1 MPFTTLEQFLLLGTV
16 LLGGWLLGYASA
28 PNAAKWKRRLRAQSE
43 RFTAVQA
50 EAKDRIRAANQRAT
64 DLHSDLEAV
73 RADHAEAERTI
84 AGLRAAAVVPPV
96 SAPKPDAE
104 TPRKGWFERAD

>member
-1 MPFTTLEQFLLLGTV
+1 MPFTTLEQFALLGTV
-16 LLGGWLLGYASA
+16 LIGGWLLGYASA

-43 RFTAVQA
+43 RFTAFQA
-50 EAKDRIRAANQRAT
+50 EAKDHIRAANQRAS

-84 AGLRAAAVVPPV
+84 AGLRAAAAAPPEA
-96 SAPKPDAE
+96 SNEAEAPRE
-104 TPRKGWFERAD
+104 GWFARAD